1 MTVELEDKLSP
12 DLNRAT
18 RHDPKGIVVE
28 IRAAHFGKATG
39 AAISPDGKWLVHV
52 IDDGAHQ
59 SFDWQHIDGV
69 RYPHVIEKECVG
81 CNLCYLICP
90 SPGAITMKRIDRRPT
105 GVMARPHRRQLVPTL

>member
-28 IRAAHFGKATG
+28 IRAAHVGKATG

-52 IDDGAHQ
+52 
-59 SFDWQHIDGV
+59 
-69 RYPHVIEKECVG
+69 
-81 CNLCYLICP
+81 
-90 SPGAITMKRIDRRPT
+90 
-105 GVMARPHRRQLVPTL
+105 